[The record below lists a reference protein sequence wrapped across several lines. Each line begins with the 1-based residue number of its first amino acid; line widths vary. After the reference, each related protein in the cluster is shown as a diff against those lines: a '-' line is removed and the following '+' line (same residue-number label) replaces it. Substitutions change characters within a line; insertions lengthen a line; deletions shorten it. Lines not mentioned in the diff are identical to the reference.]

1 MKGGGY
7 VAEPYLWRFKISIF
21 FYYCFTFIKYLFY
34 YLPMSKILFK
44 KINKK
49 SNIAV
54 LLGNGPSADNEFIQ
68 FLLSKRDKFDLYTV
82 NYFNKNSFS
91 ENLIP
96 NYHFISDSN
105 FFDFESERKKKVNKD
120 LLNYLKNKNISTLIP
135 IKHKKSVFPNEYCFN
150 DDECFFFKFY
160 VV

>member
-1 MKGGGY
+1 
-7 VAEPYLWRFKISIF
+7 
-21 FYYCFTFIKYLFY
+21 
-34 YLPMSKILFK
+34 MSKILFK

-105 FFDFESERKKKVNKD
+105 FFDFESERKKK
-120 LLNYLKNKNISTLIP
+120 S
-135 IKHKKSVFPNEYCFN
+135 
-150 DDECFFFKFY
+150 
-160 VV
+160 